1 MSTQLS
7 NSNNLFRD
15 LKIAYAINII
25 SGKESKI
32 LEEFNIFNAFFVIVL
47 LNVLI
52 IWFDIMLKKKARQ
65 GFFFPIEFLK
75 LSLSVIRLILA
86 YLFITASRPL
96 FGIDATGIITDPKN
110 IMINIIYFIILIMI
124 TIFVSYIS
132 LNENN
137 EKNEKDV
144 EE

>member
-137 EKNEKDV
+137 EKNKKDF
-144 EE
+144 E